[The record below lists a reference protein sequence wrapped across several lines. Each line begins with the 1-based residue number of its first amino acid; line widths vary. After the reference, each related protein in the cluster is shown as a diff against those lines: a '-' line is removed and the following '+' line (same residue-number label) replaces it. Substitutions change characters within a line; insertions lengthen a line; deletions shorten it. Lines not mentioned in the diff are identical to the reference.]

1 MAIQQ
6 KVPTT
11 PSTPPPSTAPRSTAP
26 RTTGPRTDMGYHL
39 EPDVDANGVLT
50 GGILAGLVAGIV
62 MALVAMVASSV
73 AGGSFWLPMLAISAT
88 YYGADALAGGAGTI
102 ALGVLTH
109 LVVSAFWGLLF
120 AWVGGA
126 RISAGSAFFAGLLYG
141 IAIWALMS
149 FAVLPAIN
157 EVLLDRAAIEPGW
170 WFGYHLIFGGMLL
183 LTPPLAQAFSDR
195 RRVPRVPAGR
205 VGSTRVGPRL

>member
-11 PSTPPPSTAPRSTAP
+11 PTTPPPSTGRREGAPWSSAP
-26 RTTGPRTDMGYHL
+26 RTDTGYLL
-39 EPDVDANGVLT
+39 ERDVDANGVLI
-50 GGILAGLVAGIV
+50 GGILAGLVAGTV
-62 MALVAMVASSV
+62 MALVAMTTSAV
-73 AGGSFWLPMLAISAT
+73 AGGSFWLPMLAIAGT
-88 YYGADALAGGAGTI
+88 YYGPEALAGGAGAIT
-102 ALGVLTH
+102 LGALTH

-126 RISAGSAFFAGLLYG
+126 RISTGSAFFAGLLYG

-157 EVLLDRAAIEPGW
+157 EVLLDRAMVEPGW

-183 LTPPLAQAFSDR
+183 LTPLLAQAFSDR
-195 RRVPRVPAGR
+195 PRVGRVP
-205 VGSTRVGPRL
+205 VGMGTTRVGPRS